1 MVPVSMAL
9 VADLFPPEK
18 RALPLGIVGA
28 VDTTG
33 WVLGHLYGGIM
44 VQFMSWPYL
53 FWINL
58 PVIALM
64 FCVTWWGLAGLP
76 RMQVKGGIDWIGV
89 TLLGGALI
97 LLNVGLGS
105 PDVGPDGSS
114 AAPAA
119 SSWITTA
126 DMRKLDEK
134 WTGWCRM
141 KTFVS

>member
-28 VDTTG
+28 VDTAG

-58 PVIALM
+58 PDHRGDVLRD
-64 FCVTWWGLAGLP
+64 V
-76 RMQVKGGIDWIGV
+76 V
-89 TLLGGALI
+89 GAWP
-97 LLNVGLGS
+97 GC
-105 PDVGPDGSS
+105 
-114 AAPAA
+114 PA
-119 SSWITTA
+119 
-126 DMRKLDEK
+126 
-134 WTGWCRM
+134 WT
-141 KTFVS
+141 